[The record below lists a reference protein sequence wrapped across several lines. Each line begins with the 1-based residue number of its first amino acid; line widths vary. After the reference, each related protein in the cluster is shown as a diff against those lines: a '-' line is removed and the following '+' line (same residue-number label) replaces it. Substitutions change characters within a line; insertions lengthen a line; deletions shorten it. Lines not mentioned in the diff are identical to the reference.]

1 MTSSCFS
8 VLFGVSLKLDAGPE
22 PTRSSDRNPLRESK
36 RGGPLLRPE
45 RSVVFWGPH
54 VMVEECLVLL
64 QEATPTGK
72 TLDER
77 NPATTYEEVLNNPND
92 GGL

>member
-1 MTSSCFS
+1 
-8 VLFGVSLKLDAGPE
+8 
-22 PTRSSDRNPLRESK
+22 
-36 RGGPLLRPE
+36 
-45 RSVVFWGPH
+45 
-54 VMVEECLVLL
+54 MVEECLVLL